1 MSKMSSASS
10 VISSPSAH
18 ENYTEEI
25 ESNLKVLA
33 KSYNSTTIKS
43 FSDHV
48 KIVIE
53 KSMLLAGS
61 NEKDKDEEIGR
72 KLYERVSALIESVG
86 DEFSQMIL
94 NHFNIKKFSQACVFD
109 RSKINK
115 DIEDLADDID
125 VMIIVPEKEMFNSK
139 ARREIKNRIKE
150 LEPLYQEALGAARD
164 RDDREIIKASHKADM
179 DEIKSD
185 MTDKYEDLFQ
195 VEHDEYR
202 KLVRNKNDAVS
213 KTRQLKIKQEQATI
227 LDVILKAYDDATR
240 QIVTK
245 VKSALSKFPTIASA
259 LKGTATVRSTREE
272 IPNPFENENLTGIVE
287 ILFDRYQKKSFVSF
301 TNALIDAMNWK
312 LSEEDTL
319 KNPSKGVSEV
329 QQLYAT
335 WERKDLWVQL
345 TKDLFF
351 SVILMKGL
359 HPSVSFRREVL
370 TETTKYI
377 QHLNTVDDE
386 FSPLRDPNV
395 MPVFKFLCDYIT
407 REQDNR
413 KMMTDEDANKSS
425 QHAKKKNEG
434 NQQQP
439 WQKKGTIVE
448 AAAAAAAKDSTST
461 AATTESNGKLFSGEV
476 LKSANITV
484 RDNVKNKDFTYLA
497 VDKLSKICP
506 KCYPDDGNVT
516 NPCERKC
523 YQSRCIKCQYF
534 GHKYATCLQSH
545 KVTGEKID
553 R

>member
-10 VISSPSAH
+10 VTAPSAQDV
-18 ENYTEEI
+18 NNEEI
-25 ESNLKVLA
+25 EASLKILA

-48 KIVIE
+48 KNVIE
-53 KSMLLAGS
+53 KSILLPGS
-61 NEKDKDEEIGR
+61 NNEKDKDEEIGR

-86 DEFSQMIL
+86 DEFSQMIQ
-94 NHFNIKKFSQACVFD
+94 NHFNIKKFSQSCVFD

-139 ARREIKNRIKE
+139 ARREIKNRIKD
-150 LEPLYQEALGAARD
+150 LEPLYQESLSSAGD
-164 RDDREIIKASHKADM
+164 REDREIIKAAHKADL

-185 MTDKYEDLFQ
+185 VADKYEDLFQ
-195 VEHDEYR
+195 AEHDEYR
-202 KLVRNKNDAVS
+202 KLVKNKNEAVS

-227 LDVILKAYDDATR
+227 LDVILKTYDDATR

-245 VKSALSKFPTIASA
+245 VKSALSKFPIIASA
-259 LKGTATVRSTREE
+259 LKGTATVRATREE
-272 IPNPFENENLTGIVE
+272 LPNPYENENLTGIVE
-287 ILFDRYQKKSFVSF
+287 ILFERYQKKSFVSF
-301 TNALIDAMNWK
+301 TNSLIDAMNWK

-329 QQLYAT
+329 QQLYAI
-335 WERKDLWVQL
+335 WERKELWVQL
-345 TKDLFF
+345 TKDQFF

-359 HPSVSFRREVL
+359 HPSVPFRREVL
-370 TETTKYI
+370 SETTKYI
-377 QHLNTVDDE
+377 EKLTSADDE

-395 MPVFKFLCDYIT
+395 MPVFKFLCDFIN
-407 REQDNR
+407 REQNNR
-413 KMMTDEDANKSS
+413 TMMTDEDANKSN
-425 QHAKKKNEG
+425 QVKKKNDSTY
-434 NQQQP
+434 QQP

-448 AAAAAAAKDSTST
+448 AAAAAKDSATS
-461 AATTESNGKLFSGEV
+461 AATTESNNGKLFSGEV

-484 RDNVKNKDFTYLA
+484 RDHVKNKDFTYLA
-497 VDKLSKICP
+497 VDRLSKICP
-506 KCYPDDGNVT
+506 KCYPDDGNAT

-523 YQSRCIKCQYF
+523 YQSKCIKCQYY
-534 GHKYATCLQSH
+534 GHKNATCLQSH
-545 KVTGEKID
+545 KITGEKID

>member
-1 MSKMSSASS
+1 MSKSSSNSS
-10 VISSPSAH
+10 VISSPSVH
-18 ENYTEEI
+18 ESYTEDI
-25 ESNLKVLA
+25 ESNLKILA
-33 KSYNSTTIKS
+33 KSFNSTTIKS

-48 KIVIE
+48 KNVIE
-53 KSMLLAGS
+53 KSILLAGS
-61 NEKDKDEEIGR
+61 NEKDKDDEIGR

-94 NHFNIKKFSQACVFD
+94 NHFNIKKFSQACVVD

-115 DIEDLADDID
+115 EIEDLADDID

-150 LEPLYQEALGAARD
+150 LEPLYKEAISAAADRED
-164 RDDREIIKASHKADM
+164 RDIIKASHKADV

-185 MTDKYEDLFQ
+185 VADKYEDLFQ
-195 VEHDEYR
+195 TEHDEYR
-202 KLVRNKNDAVS
+202 RLVRNKNNAVS
-213 KTRQLKIKQEQATI
+213 KTRQLKTKQEQATI

-245 VKSALSKFPTIASA
+245 IKSALSKFPTIASA

-377 QHLNTVDDE
+377 QHLNTADDE
-386 FSPLRDPNV
+386 FSPLRDPSV

-413 KMMTDEDANKSS
+413 KMMTDEDANKSN
-425 QHAKKKNEG
+425 QAKKKNDG
-434 NQQQP
+434 NQQP
-439 WQKKGTIVE
+439 WQKKGTIIE
-448 AAAAAAAKDSTST
+448 AAAAAKDSSAT
-461 AATTESNGKLFSGEV
+461 AGTTTESNGKLFSGEV

-484 RDNVKNKDFTYLA
+484 RDSAKNKDFTYLA

-506 KCYPDDGNVT
+506 KCYPEDGNAT

-523 YQSRCIKCQYF
+523 YQSKCAKCHYY
-534 GHKYATCLQSH
+534 GHKNATCLQSH
-545 KVTGEKID
+545 KITGEKID